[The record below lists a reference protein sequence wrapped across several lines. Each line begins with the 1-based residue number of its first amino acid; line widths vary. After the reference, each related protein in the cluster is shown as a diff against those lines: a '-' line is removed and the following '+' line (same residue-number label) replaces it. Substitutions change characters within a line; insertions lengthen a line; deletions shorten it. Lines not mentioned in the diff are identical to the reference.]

1 MVHLLIKGN
10 YGRNS
15 TIEAITVTGLIV
27 EGKQMEDVKTEA
39 VAEENMLPQSKVNDL
54 VGNARREGAEKAQR
68 ELEAKHQAELEKLR
82 NERVA
87 SNPHSEKNMGG
98 MQVIDS
104 GRIKQDIL
112 AEMKAEREAEEARY
126 DEQMRRQKAEEFVS
140 SYQAKLDD
148 GRARYEDF
156 DAVVSE
162 VDPKEFVDVI
172 MLANEQEGTADIMYE
187 LARNPD
193 KLVRVAAA
201 YRMSPS
207 QAKRMMKE
215 IAGSMK
221 INRDAEVNHKATNSP
236 LPRSKPST
244 AGTSTG
250 ELKTISDFKNAK
262 WLKG

>member
-1 MVHLLIKGN
+1 
-10 YGRNS
+10 
-15 TIEAITVTGLIV
+15 
-27 EGKQMEDVKTEA
+27 MEEVKTEQ
-39 VAEENMLPQSKVNDL
+39 VAERMVPQSEVDRL
-54 VGNARREGAEKAQR
+54 VVGVKKETAEK
-68 ELEAKHQAELEKLR
+68 EWAKHQAEIEKLKQ
-82 NERVA
+82 ERVA
-87 SNPHSEKNMGG
+87 SNPEAERNMGG
-98 MQVIDS
+98 MQMIDS
-104 GRIKQDIL
+104 GRIKQDIM
-112 AEMKAEREAEEARY
+112 AEMKADREADEARY
-126 DEQMRRQKAEEFVS
+126 DEQMRRQKAEEFVRT
-140 SYQAKLDD
+140 YQAKLDD
-148 GRARYEDF
+148 GRARYDDF
-156 DAVVSE
+156 DAIVSE

-201 YRMSPS
+201 HRMSPN

-221 INRDAEVNHKATNSP
+221 VNRDAESNHRTTNSP

-250 ELKTISDFKNAK
+250 ELKTVSDFRNAS